1 MNNVVTMLS
10 IAQHSTMNSQYG
22 RFQMQST
29 PASTANSTV
38 GRALMLHA
46 HATLAIAAVIAPH
59 LCIVRSPSSRYA
71 GAAPTKMM
79 PTQVRNAMHSKP
91 PFESMGGKNDAP
103 SVAMSAGNSQSLSAR

>member
-10 IAQHSTMNSQYG
+10 IAQHSTTKSQYW
-22 RFQMQST
+22 RFLMQST
-29 PASTANSTV
+29 PASTANRTV
-38 GRALMLHA
+38 GKTLMLYA
-46 HATLAIAAVIAPH
+46 HATLAIADVIAPH

-91 PFESMGGKNDAP
+91 PASSMSGKNDAP
-103 SVAMSAGNSQSLSAR
+103 SAAMITGKNQSLSIR

>member
-1 MNNVVTMLS
+1 MNNVTTILS

-29 PASTANSTV
+29 AASTANSTV

-46 HATLAIAAVIAPH
+46 HDTLVIAADIAPH

-71 GAAPTKMM
+71 GAAPTKMT
-79 PTQVRNAMHSKP
+79 PTHAKNAIHSSP
-91 PFESMGGKNDAP
+91 PASSMSGRNDAP
-103 SVAMSAGNSQSLSAR
+103 RAAMRVGKIQSLSAR